1 MTLPVY
7 FDIDGTLTDRPIRGG
22 QPIASRIE
30 AVRKLIG
37 AGKEVV
43 IWSANG
49 TAYVRDFATA
59 QGLTGA
65 ICIGKPDRCVDD
77 NPDIRPRA
85 RMQVLRSET
94 YFA

>member
-1 MTLPVY
+1 MPLPTY

-22 QPIASRIE
+22 QPIAERIE
-30 AVRKLIG
+30 AVRKLVE
-37 AGKEVV
+37 AGEEVV
-43 IWSANG
+43 LWSANG

-59 QGLTGA
+59 QGLAGA
-65 ICIGKPDRCVDD
+65 ICIGKPDKCVDD

-85 RMQVLRSET
+85 RVLGLSPEA